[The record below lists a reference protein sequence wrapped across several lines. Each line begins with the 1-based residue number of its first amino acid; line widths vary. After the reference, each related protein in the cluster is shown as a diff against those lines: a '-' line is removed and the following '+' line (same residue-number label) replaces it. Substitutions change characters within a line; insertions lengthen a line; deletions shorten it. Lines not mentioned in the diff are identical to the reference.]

1 MAIAQLLGG
10 EAARLFLADRP
21 PAPHRPAAVL
31 VPIMDH
37 APIDRLTPIDRLAD
51 TDRTEEPPAG
61 PGVLFTRRASH
72 LANHPGQI
80 SFPGGRV
87 DAGDDGPAAAA
98 LREAE
103 EEISLDP
110 QRVELVGR
118 LDDYITVTG
127 FRVTPFVGVVTP
139 PVTLVPDPAEVD
151 TIFEV
156 PLAFL
161 MDPTNHHH
169 GVREKDGKH
178 RPYFAIPYRDYFI
191 WGATAGIL
199 MNLYAILYGATP
211 PGRPDDKAQAPCA
224 SF

>member
-31 VPIMDH
+31 VPIVDH
-37 APIDRLTPIDRLAD
+37 PH
-51 TDRTEEPPAG
+51 TDRFAHAGQPEGPPAG

-139 PVTLVPDPAEVD
+139 PVTLVPDPAEVE

-161 MDPTNHHH
+161 MDPTNHQH

-199 MNLYAILYGATP
+199 MNLYAILHGAASS
-211 PGRPDDKAQAPCA
+211 GRPDDEAQEPCA
-224 SF
+224 SS

>member
-10 EAARLFLADRP
+10 EASRLFLADRP
-21 PAPHRPAAVL
+21 AAPHRPAAVL
-31 VPIMDH
+31 VPILDH
-37 APIDRLTPIDRLAD
+37 PEGGSD
-51 TDRTEEPPAG
+51 G
-61 PGVLFTRRASH
+61 PGVLFTRRARH

-87 DAGDDGPAAAA
+87 DPGDSGPESAA

-103 EEISLDP
+103 EEIALPPD
-110 QRVELVGR
+110 RVELVGR

-139 PVTLVPDPAEVD
+139 PVALTPDPTEVD
-151 TIFEV
+151 SIFEV

-161 MDPTNHHH
+161 MDPANHRH

-178 RPYFAIPYRDYFI
+178 RPYFAIPYGEYFI

-199 MNLYAILYGATP
+199 MNLYAILSGGDGAP
-211 PGRPDDKAQAPCA
+211 VAPA
-224 SF
+224 DAAP